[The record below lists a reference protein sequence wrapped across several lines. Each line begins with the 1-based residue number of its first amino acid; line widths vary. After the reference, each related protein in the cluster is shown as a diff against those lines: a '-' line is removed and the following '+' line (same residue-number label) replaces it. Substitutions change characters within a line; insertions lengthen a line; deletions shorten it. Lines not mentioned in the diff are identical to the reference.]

1 VRVILYGQGQAG
13 CTKLNQEAAAA
24 SETFWKTRP
33 AGYVVEGSEVVCSM
47 TKNGILIEVRDTRE
61 HFEGNHICANLQ
73 GRGWSEK
80 EGPGEKPEKVRKA
93 HEAEVTASNEQHE
106 AEARSLRERTEEV
119 EQGKRERQQA
129 DEQHQ
134 QEAKEKV
141 EHEHE
146 AAAEKQEAAKEHAEQ
161 LSEQHKTQEENK
173 RNEEETANR
182 EAEAG

>member
-80 EGPGEKPEKVRKA
+80 EGP
-93 HEAEVTASNEQHE
+93 
-106 AEARSLRERTEEV
+106 ARSPKRSARRTKLKSRRATNNTKPKLAHSAS
-119 EQGKRERQQA
+119 GPRK
-129 DEQHQ
+129 
-134 QEAKEKV
+134 
-141 EHEHE
+141 
-146 AAAEKQEAAKEHAEQ
+146 
-161 LSEQHKTQEENK
+161 
-173 RNEEETANR
+173 
-182 EAEAG
+182 